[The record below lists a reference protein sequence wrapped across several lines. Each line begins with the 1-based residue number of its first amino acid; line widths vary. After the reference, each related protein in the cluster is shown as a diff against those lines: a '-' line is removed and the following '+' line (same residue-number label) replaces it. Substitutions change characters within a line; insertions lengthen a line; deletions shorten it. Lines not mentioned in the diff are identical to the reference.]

1 MDEYLGTIKAFAFNF
16 PPRGWQLCQGQIVS
30 IAQNTALFSLIGTY
44 YGGNGQTTF
53 ALPDLRGRSIVHP
66 GQGPGLS
73 PISLGEVGGVENV
86 TLTINNLPAHN
97 HALVSGSGSGQV
109 AVATTINALNGGT
122 ITNDCDNGSNSFAS
136 GGATAN
142 MYSEPGGTPSAVGG
156 ITTTINGATG
166 LAGNSNPIGI
176 RNPYLGVNMSIC
188 VSGIF
193 PPRD

>member
-1 MDEYLGTIKAFAFNF
+1 MDEYIGTIKAFAFDF
-16 PPRGWQLCQGQIVS
+16 PPKGWALCQGQIMAIS
-30 IAQNTALFSLIGTY
+30 QNTALFSLIGTF
-44 YGGNGQTTF
+44 YGGNGTTNF
-53 ALPDLRGRSIVHP
+53 QLPDLRGRSMIGQ

-73 PISLGEVGGVENV
+73 NITIGEVDGAENV
-86 TLTINNLPAHN
+86 TLTINNLPTHN
-97 HALVSGSGSGQV
+97 HALVSGNGAGQV

-166 LAGNSNPIGI
+166 LAGNNNPVAI
-176 RNPYLGVNMSIC
+176 RNPYLGVNLSIC
-188 VSGIF
+188 LAGVYPSRG
-193 PPRD
+193 